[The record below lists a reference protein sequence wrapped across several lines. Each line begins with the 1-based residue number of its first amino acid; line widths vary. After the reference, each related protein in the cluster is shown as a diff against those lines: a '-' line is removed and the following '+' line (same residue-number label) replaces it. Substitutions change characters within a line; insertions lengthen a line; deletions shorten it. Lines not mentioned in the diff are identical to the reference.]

1 MAHRR
6 AAHLLPTASQCVS
19 RLWVPRLRNPPNA
32 IGQTASFLGPNGAPG
47 RAPRSLHT
55 ATPSRAAKLLSLDE
69 LFAKRSLQEHLK
81 ELQAEYAECLKAA
94 SSRGDE
100 PRTERTRV
108 SLLAPLVQSIGELD
122 TKWRQLAETE
132 TLLTDEDPALR
143 ELAQLEHEG
152 CQREIQDLRQK
163 ILDQLLPEE
172 EADLSDLVLEVTAG
186 IGGQEAMLFTDEV
199 FDMYQGYARHQGWSF
214 DILEHMTSEIGQR
227 SHSHLSYLLRP
238 LQIGTKGRSEK
249 IRTYNFS
256 KDRVTDHRLGTTVHD
271 VRSFLLGEDLLDQMN
286 SWLQE
291 FSNQEALEELLEE
304 TQRDGS

>member
-1 MAHRR
+1 MLDVVSFIDGIRTDVPRGVEVLSGSSRPHAESLESASTMAHRR

-132 TLLTDEDPALR
+132 TLLTGENWTTRCRL
-143 ELAQLEHEG
+143 
-152 CQREIQDLRQK
+152 DLK
-163 ILDQLLPEE
+163 
-172 EADLSDLVLEVTAG
+172 
-186 IGGQEAMLFTDEV
+186 
-199 FDMYQGYARHQGWSF
+199 
-214 DILEHMTSEIGQR
+214 
-227 SHSHLSYLLRP
+227 P
-238 LQIGTKGRSEK
+238 LHI
-249 IRTYNFS
+249 
-256 KDRVTDHRLGTTVHD
+256 
-271 VRSFLLGEDLLDQMN
+271 
-286 SWLQE
+286 
-291 FSNQEALEELLEE
+291 
-304 TQRDGS
+304 